1 MANDIVNT
9 YSDAL
14 FDLYKRLNLPSKK
27 GSQNGWPYCQ
37 TETGLRVFQEAAE
50 PHISGT
56 TQSATSSSSPSPPPR
71 LQSRPI
77 WLQTFWPVWV
87 GALVVICC
95 VLALAWQ
102 AHRPAP
108 ANARLQPQDTEIAQ
122 TWREASPQLVQSL
135 LAEVRVLNSNQAALA
150 TSQVQIGA
158 GLATLSN
165 IATQLAALASTQAN
179 ATRGLAAAQTAL
191 AQETTNLVA
200 SLRQTFQQGLAKT
213 ASQSRADT
221 VKLQTQVA
229 DVEASLRQTFQQGLT
244 KTASQSHADTVKLQ
258 TQVADVEAS
267 LRQTFQQGLTKT
279 ASQSRADT
287 LKLQTQV
294 ADVEASLRR
303 TFKQE
308 LAEAASQSR
317 ADTVKLETQVAEVAA
332 SHRALLDR
340 LSGPTNVLS
349 LALAL
354 PGVRTKTFGNSI
366 LVTFDDG
373 LFLHGTY
380 FKPDAKSRLQV
391 VANALAQA
399 SRHLRIEVIGC
410 ADDDCASKSR
420 KARFE
425 ESLAL
430 ERASAVVNYFI
441 ELGLF
446 APKRLAALSS
456 RGTDRPFPSDTV
468 QNRAKN
474 RTAMLRISR
483 EEEPMTWYDE
493 PAP

>member
-14 FDLYKRLNLPSKK
+14 FNLYQRLNVSSQK

-37 TETGLRVFQEAAE
+37 TETGLRVFPEAAE

-56 TQSATSSSSPSPPPR
+56 SQSVTSSSSPSPPPR
-71 LQSRPI
+71 LQGHPI
-77 WLQTFWPVWV
+77 WLQTFWPVGV

-102 AHRPAP
+102 AHWQAP
-108 ANARLQPQDTEIAQ
+108 AIARPQPHDTEIAK
-122 TWREASPQLVQSL
+122 TWREAAQQLVESL

-158 GLATLSN
+158 GLAKLGN
-165 IATQLAALASTQAN
+165 LDTQLAALASTQAS
-179 ATRGLAAAQTAL
+179 ASRGLAAAQTAL

-200 SLRQTFQQGLAKT
+200 SLRQTFQQGLAEAT
-213 ASQSRADT
+213 SQSRADT
-221 VKLQTQVA
+221 EKLQTQI
-229 DVEASLRQTFQQGLT
+229 
-244 KTASQSHADTVKLQ
+244 
-258 TQVADVEAS
+258 
-267 LRQTFQQGLTKT
+267 
-279 ASQSRADT
+279 
-287 LKLQTQV
+287 
-294 ADVEASLRR
+294 
-303 TFKQE
+303 
-308 LAEAASQSR
+308 
-317 ADTVKLETQVAEVAA
+317 AEVAA
-332 SHRALLDR
+332 SHKALLDR
-340 LSGPTNVLS
+340 LSGSTNVPN
-349 LALAL
+349 LAFAL
-354 PGVRTKTFGNSI
+354 LGVRTKIYGNSI
-366 LVTFDDG
+366 LLTFDDG
-373 LFLHGTY
+373 LFLRGTG
-380 FKPDAKSRLQV
+380 FKPDAKSRLQA
-391 VANALAQA
+391 VARALAQV
-399 SRHLRIEVIGC
+399 STPLRIDVIGC
-410 ADDDCASKSR
+410 ADDDRVFKR
-420 KARFE
+420 WTARFE

-474 RTAMLRISR
+474 RTAVLRIST
-483 EEEPMTWYDE
+483 EEKPLAGYDE

>member
-14 FDLYKRLNLPSKK
+14 FNLYKRLNVPSKK

-37 TETGLRVFQEAAE
+37 TETGLRVFPEAAE

-102 AHRPAP
+102 AHRQAP

-122 TWREASPQLVQSL
+122 TWREASQQLVQGL

-158 GLATLSN
+158 GLAKLSN
-165 IATQLAALASTQAN
+165 IDTQLAALASTQAS
-179 ATRGLAAAQTAL
+179 ASRGLAAEQTAL
-191 AQETTNLVA
+191 AEETTILVA
-200 SLRQTFQQGLAKT
+200 SLRQTFQQGLAEAT
-213 ASQSRADT
+213 SQSRADT

-229 DVEASLRQTFQQGLT
+229 DLVASLRQTFQQGLAEAT
-244 KTASQSHADTVKLQ
+244 SQSRADTVKLQ
-258 TQVADVEAS
+258 TQVA
-267 LRQTFQQGLTKT
+267 
-279 ASQSRADT
+279 
-287 LKLQTQV
+287 
-294 ADVEASLRR
+294 
-303 TFKQE
+303 
-308 LAEAASQSR
+308 
-317 ADTVKLETQVAEVAA
+317 EVAA
-332 SHRALLDR
+332 SHKALLDR
-340 LSGPTNVLS
+340 LSGSTKVPN
-349 LALAL
+349 LAFAL
-354 PGVRTKTFGNSI
+354 LGVRTKTFGNSI
-366 LVTFDDG
+366 LLTFDDG

-380 FKPDAKSRLQV
+380 FKPDAKSRLQA
-391 VANALAQA
+391 VAKALAQV
-399 SRHLRIEVIGC
+399 STPLRIEVIGC
-410 ADDDCASKSR
+410 ADDDRSFKR
-420 KARFE
+420 WTARFE

-474 RTAMLRISR
+474 RTAVLRISR
-483 EEEPMTWYDE
+483 EEQPMEGYDE

>member
-14 FDLYKRLNLPSKK
+14 FNLYQRLNVSSQK

-37 TETGLRVFQEAAE
+37 TETGLRVFPEAAE

-56 TQSATSSSSPSPPPR
+56 SQSVTSSSSPSPPPR
-71 LQSRPI
+71 LQGHPI
-77 WLQTFWPVWV
+77 WLQTFRPVGV

-102 AHRPAP
+102 AHWQAP
-108 ANARLQPQDTEIAQ
+108 AIARTQPHDTEIAK
-122 TWREASPQLVQSL
+122 TWREAAQQLVESL

-158 GLATLSN
+158 GLAKLGN
-165 IATQLAALASTQAN
+165 LDTQLAALASTQAS
-179 ATRGLAAAQTAL
+179 ASRGLAAAQTAL

-200 SLRQTFQQGLAKT
+200 SLRQTFQQGLAEAT
-213 ASQSRADT
+213 SQSRADT
-221 VKLQTQVA
+221 EKLQTQI
-229 DVEASLRQTFQQGLT
+229 
-244 KTASQSHADTVKLQ
+244 
-258 TQVADVEAS
+258 
-267 LRQTFQQGLTKT
+267 
-279 ASQSRADT
+279 
-287 LKLQTQV
+287 
-294 ADVEASLRR
+294 
-303 TFKQE
+303 
-308 LAEAASQSR
+308 
-317 ADTVKLETQVAEVAA
+317 AEVAA
-332 SHRALLDR
+332 SHKALLDR
-340 LSGPTNVLS
+340 LSGSTNVPN
-349 LALAL
+349 LAFAL
-354 PGVRTKTFGNSI
+354 LGVRTKIYGNSI
-366 LVTFDDG
+366 LLTFDDG
-373 LFLHGTY
+373 LFLRGTG
-380 FKPDAKSRLQV
+380 FKPDAKSRLQA
-391 VANALAQA
+391 VARALAQV
-399 SRHLRIEVIGC
+399 STPLRIDVIGC
-410 ADDDCASKSR
+410 ADDDRVFKR
-420 KARFE
+420 WTARFE

-474 RTAMLRISR
+474 RTAVLRIST
-483 EEEPMTWYDE
+483 EEKPLAGYDE